1 MQSENKIMNQQTSAA
16 VIGYQQTQNTVDSNR
31 EVATAEADA
40 IVLRQAAERL
50 QKAQQLPNE
59 DYFEET
65 LLYNQLIW
73 TVIQS
78 EMTAENPLSEEIKA
92 NLVSLSIFVDKQTA
106 KAIGTREP
114 ELLDTLIDINRNIS
128 LGLERRHSEQPAP

>member
-1 MQSENKIMNQQTSAA
+1 MSEQTSGK
-16 VIGYQQTQNTVDSNR
+16 IFGYQQTQNIVDANR
-31 EVATAEADA
+31 EVETAEADA
-40 IVLRQAAERL
+40 IVLRQAADRL
-50 QKAQQLPNE
+50 QKAQQLPEE
-59 DYFEET
+59 DIFEET

-78 EMTAENPLSEEIKA
+78 EMTAENPLSKEIKA

-128 LGLERRHSEQPAP
+128 MGLERRLSE

>member
-1 MQSENKIMNQQTSAA
+1 MSEQTSGK
-16 VIGYQQTQNTVDSNR
+16 IFGYQQTQNIVDANR
-31 EVATAEADA
+31 EVETAEADA
-40 IVLRQAAERL
+40 IVLRQAADRL
-50 QKAQQLPNE
+50 KKAQQFPKE
-59 DYFEET
+59 DIFEET

-128 LGLERRHSEQPAP
+128 MGLERRLSEQPAP